1 MTKKIVLLP
10 PEAPLLDDGAKL
22 GGWWHDVEDDRMVCD
37 LCPRKCVLKPG
48 DQGFCFV
55 RENRD
60 GQMVLNTYGRST
72 GFCIDPIEKKPLN
85 HFYPGTPV
93 LSFGTAG
100 CNLGCKFCQNHD
112 ISKSREVARLSEQAT
127 PQMIAAAARAHGCR
141 SIAFT
146 YNDPVIFAEYVI
158 DVAQAA
164 RAEGIKTV
172 AVTAGYIT
180 PEARRPF
187 FDAIDAANVDLKGFT
202 EEFYHKV
209 TLSHLQPVLD
219 TLRWLHHETDVWVEI
234 TNLIIPQE
242 NDSAGEIRRLCDWV
256 LENMGDEVPV
266 HFSAFHP
273 DFRMLDRPNTPPETL
288 LMARTTAIAAGLKHV
303 YVGNIDDMANQSTY
317 CPGCG
322 QVLIERN
329 WYELGAFRIAGGCCE
344 ACGRRIAGHFED
356 QRGGWGRRRLPIDLS
371 RFAPPTPITSRA
383 VSENKD
389 TTMTPAGNEK
399 NDPSTAQ
406 SPSLSET
413 QQTAVHKAACRMLL
427 ETVCGGPAES
437 LDETLDGAA
446 DQEVLGVFVTAKR
459 RGKLRG
465 CCGAQADGM
474 RLLDALRT
482 SAARTAD
489 DDPRFPPISP
499 TELAYLDVEVSVLFG
514 RQQVTARGEDRL
526 GVVEVGKHGLQIA
539 LGNQRGLLLPQVASE
554 GGLDAEQFLQHV
566 CLKADLPPTA
576 WKEDAAMLWTF
587 EGIVFG
593 GPLAEAVELP
603 EDVAVRPKF
612 IGQDLTALANYCRDN
627 LLTMARGATPNYYVA
642 GVPDGNVTG
651 IAVDLGIDGENG
663 SHSACRLK
671 LRGAM
676 PAQSTLFEMARE
688 MAGPLTGRPG
698 RLPTPEQI
706 ELGIAILGD
715 VALHGTVAEP
725 DLRGIEPWRRA
736 VMVRENKNMAW
747 VYDPDKSAEELLAAA
762 SKAARVRNPKS
773 ANVMSLD
780 VSTSE
785 PTFLITQVARPMPGP
800 SVRAPGVA
808 GKFYPH
814 DPAELGAT
822 LDDLFSGD
830 APAAKKWPAAMVP
843 HAGLMFSGRIAADV
857 LRRIEIPE
865 TVIIIG
871 PKHTP
876 LGVEWAVTPHAT
888 WSLPGIELAAD
899 QDLAEKLAHKIDG
912 LELDALAHQQ
922 EHAIEVEL
930 PLIARLN
937 PAAKVVGIAIGSASL
952 EQCQKFA
959 EQFSEVLADR
969 RESTLLLIS
978 SDMNHFASD
987 EENRRLD
994 EIAIASLETLDPA
1007 ALFQTVTTNHIS
1019 MCGLRPAVIVLE
1031 TLRRWGTLAKADRVA
1046 YGTSAEIS
1054 GDKSRVVGYAGM
1066 LFG

>member
-1 MTKKIVLLP
+1 MKKIVLMP

-22 GGWWHDVEDDRMVCD
+22 GGWWHAVEDDRMVCD

-60 GQMVLNTYGRST
+60 GQMVLTTYGRST

-112 ISKSREVARLSEQAT
+112 ISKSREVAKLSERAT
-127 PQMIAAAARAHGCR
+127 PEMIASAAREYGCR
-141 SIAFT
+141 SVAFT
-146 YNDPVIFAEYVI
+146 YNDPVVFAEYVI
-158 DVAQAA
+158 DVARACRAA
-164 RAEGIKTV
+164 GIKTV

-187 FDAIDAANVDLKGFT
+187 FDSFDAANVDLKGFT

-219 TLRWLHHETDVWVEI
+219 TLRWLHEETDVWVEI

-242 NDSAGEIRRLCDWV
+242 NDSAGEIHRMCDWV

-288 LMARTTAIAAGLKHV
+288 LMARQIAIETGLKYV
-303 YVGNIDDMANQSTY
+303 YVGNVDDVANQSTY

-329 WYELGAFRIAGGCCE
+329 WYELGAFRIAGGCCD
-344 ACGRRIAGHFED
+344 ACGRRIAGHFEEE
-356 QRGGWGRRRLPIDLS
+356 RGDWGRRRLPIDLS
-371 RFAPPTPITSRA
+371 RFAPPTPAASD
-383 VSENKD
+383 SKD
-389 TTMTPAGNEK
+389 STMTPEGSEQINPVA
-399 NDPSTAQ
+399 TQ
-406 SPSLSET
+406 SPSLNES
-413 QQTAVHKAACRMLL
+413 QRAAVHRAACRILL
-427 ETVCGGPAES
+427 ETVGGRRTGS
-437 LDETLDGAA
+437 VDEKLDGAA

-459 RGKLRG
+459 AGKLRG
-465 CCGAQADGM
+465 CCGAQADAM
-474 RLLDALRT
+474 RLIDALRT

-489 DDPRFPPISP
+489 DDQRFPPISP

-526 GVVEVGKHGLQIA
+526 GVVEIGKHGLQIA
-539 LGNQRGLLLPQVASE
+539 HGQQRGLLLPQVATD
-554 GGLDAEQFLQHV
+554 GGLDAEQFLRHV
-566 CLKADLPPTA
+566 CLKAGLPPTA
-576 WKEDAAMLWTF
+576 WKQDAAALWTF

-593 GPLAEAVELP
+593 GPLAEAIELP
-603 EDVAVRPKF
+603 EDIAVRPKF

-627 LLTMARGATPNYYVA
+627 LLMIARGATPNYYVT
-642 GVPDGNVTG
+642 GVPDGNVSG
-651 IAVDLGIDGENG
+651 IAIDLSIDGQAG

-671 LRGAM
+671 LRGAL
-676 PAQSTLFEMARE
+676 PAQSTLFEMARD
-688 MAGPLTGRPG
+688 MAGALATRPG
-698 RLPTPEQI
+698 RLPPEKQI
-706 ELGIAILGD
+706 ELGIAVLGD
-715 VALHGTVAEP
+715 VALHGTAAEP
-725 DLRGIEPWRRA
+725 DLRGVEPWRRA

-747 VYDPDKSAEELLAAA
+747 IYDPDKSADELLAAA
-762 SKAARVRNPKS
+762 SKAARVRDPQ
-773 ANVMSLD
+773 AATVMSLD
-780 VSTSE
+780 VSTNE
-785 PTFLITQVARPMPGP
+785 PTFRVVQIVRPQTGP
-800 SVRAPGVA
+800 STRLPGVA
-808 GKFYPH
+808 GKFYPG
-814 DPAELGAT
+814 DAPQLTAM

-830 APAAKKWPAAMVP
+830 APAPQKWPAALLP
-843 HAGLMFSGRIAADV
+843 HAGLVYSGRIAADV

-865 TVIIIG
+865 TVVVIG
-871 PKHTP
+871 PKHTS

-899 QDLAEKLAHKIDG
+899 QDLAEELAHKIDG

-922 EHAIEVEL
+922 EHAVEVEL

-937 PAAKVVGIAIGSASL
+937 PAAKVVGIVIGSASL
-952 EQCQKFA
+952 EQCNK
-959 EQFSEVLADR
+959 FSEQLAAALADR
-969 RESTLLLIS
+969 RDSTLLLIS
-978 SDMNHFASD
+978 SDMNHFAVD
-987 EENRRLD
+987 VENRRLD
-994 EIAIASLETLDPA
+994 EIAIQSLEALDPTA
-1007 ALFQTVTTNHIS
+1007 VFETVTANHIS

-1031 TLRRWGTLAKADRVA
+1031 TLRRWGCLSKTQRVA
-1046 YGTSAEIS
+1046 YGTSADVS
-1054 GDKSRVVGYAGM
+1054 GDPTRVVGYAGM
-1066 LFG
+1066 LFGE